1 MVEKSALF
9 SFIKPL
15 LYHYFCGNNY
25 LHFNTTKMNDYKT
38 IKSALISVYSKD
50 GLEPI
55 VKQLNQQGVIIY
67 STGGTQKFIND
78 LGIDVVPVE
87 EITTYP
93 SILGGRVKT
102 LHPKI
107 FGGILNRQDNTQD
120 VAELLE
126 YQIPQ
131 IDAVIVDLYPFEKTV
146 ASGSSDQDIIEKI
159 DIGGI
164 SLIRAA
170 AKNFKDVICVSS
182 VDDYAEFLELIS
194 NNNGS
199 ISLEDRKQFATK
211 SFNVS
216 SHYDSAIFNY
226 FNKGHEEA
234 VLKISETNGK
244 VLRYGENPHQK
255 GFFFGKFDDIF
266 TKLHGKEL
274 SYNNL
279 LDVDAA
285 VNLMNEFKNDLP
297 TFAILK
303 HNNACGLAQRSTL
316 HQAYIDALAGDPVSA
331 FGGVL
336 ISNTEIDAATATDIH
351 SLFCEVVIAPSF
363 SDNAMEILKGKK
375 NRILL
380 ILKNI
385 ELPQSSV
392 RTCLNGV
399 LVQDKDTI
407 TDTIEN
413 LSNATNNKPT
423 QTELEDLLFASK
435 ICKHTKSN
443 TIVLAKNKQLYASG
457 TGQTSRVD
465 ALNQAINKAK
475 SFNFDL
481 KGAAMASDA
490 FFPFPDCVEIA
501 GNAGIT
507 SVIQPGG
514 SIKDQ
519 LSIDYCNAHN
529 IAMVF
534 TGTRHFKH

>member
-1 MVEKSALF
+1 MS
-9 SFIKPL
+9 
-15 LYHYFCGNNY
+15 NN
-25 LHFNTTKMNDYKT
+25 KT
-38 IKSALISVYSKD
+38 ITSALISVFSKD

-55 VKQLNQQGVIIY
+55 VRALHNQNVTIY
-67 STGGTQKFIND
+67 STGGTEKFIKD
-78 LGIDVVPVE
+78 LGIPVVPVE
-87 EITTYP
+87 EVTSYP

-102 LHPKI
+102 LHPKV
-107 FGGILNRQDNTQD
+107 FGGILNRQNNESD
-120 VAELLE
+120 VAELVDFD
-126 YQIPQ
+126 IPQ
-131 IDAVIVDLYPFEKTV
+131 IDLVIVDLYPFEKTV
-146 ASGSSDQDIIEKI
+146 ASGANNQDIIEKI

-170 AKNFKDVICVSS
+170 AKNYADVVCVSS
-182 VDDYAEFLELIS
+182 VDDYHEFLELLES
-194 NNNGS
+194 KHGETTE
-199 ISLEDRKQFATK
+199 EDRRHFAAK

-226 FNKGHEEA
+226 FNNDHDIA
-234 VLKISETNGK
+234 SLKISEQKGQ
-244 VLRYGENPHQK
+244 VLRYGENPHQR
-255 GFFFGKFDDIF
+255 GFFFGDFDAIF
-266 TKLHGKEL
+266 AKLHGKEL

-285 VNLMNEFKNDLP
+285 VNLMNEFKGESP

-303 HNNACGLAQRSTL
+303 HNNACGFAQRKTIR
-316 HQAYIDALAGDPVSA
+316 QAYVDALAGDPVSA

-336 ISNTEIDAATATDIH
+336 ISNTQIDKATAEEIH

-363 SDNAMEILKGKK
+363 SDDALDILKGKK

-380 ILKNI
+380 ILKDI
-385 ELPQSSV
+385 ELPKTIV
-392 RTCLNGV
+392 RTCLNGT
-399 LVQDKDTI
+399 LVQDRDNI
-407 TDTIEN
+407 TDTVEN
-413 LSNATNNKPT
+413 LSYATNNKPT
-423 QTELEDLLFASK
+423 QTELDDLIFASK

-443 TIVLAKNKQLYASG
+443 TIVLVKNKQLYASG

-465 ALNQAINKAK
+465 ALNQSIHKAL

-481 KGAAMASDA
+481 KGAVMASDA

-501 GNAGIT
+501 GKAGIT
-507 SVIQPGG
+507 AVIQPGG

-519 LSIDYCNAHN
+519 LSVDYCNASN